1 MLHDKFYFKITSEIY
16 DDFSHQKMRKRENE
30 GSIFRKPIET
40 RWLFKKTIIHQ
51 KIIMNC
57 FDYSIVIFG
66 FRHCVCNYW
75 FLCLIAGQIFW
86 FQVSLAGLK
95 K

>member
-1 MLHDKFYFKITSEIY
+1 MMILVIRKCVNVKMKAVFSE
-16 DDFSHQKMRKRENE
+16 SPLK
-30 GSIFRKPIET
+30 T

-66 FRHCVCNYW
+66 FRHCVCNCW